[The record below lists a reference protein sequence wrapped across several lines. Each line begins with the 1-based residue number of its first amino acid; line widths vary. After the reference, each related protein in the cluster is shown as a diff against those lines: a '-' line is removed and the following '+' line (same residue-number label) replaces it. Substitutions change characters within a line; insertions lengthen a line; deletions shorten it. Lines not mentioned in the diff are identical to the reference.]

1 MKKQILIIGTITML
15 LLVSVVYAAVT
26 NTDITNFVSKF
37 AGKVGIGVTQPR
49 EALDVNGSIVLGTN
63 VNETPGTVR
72 YVNDRFEGRVIS
84 GWLVLNELSRLADGN
99 FLYNDTTTIY
109 FNGTKLN
116 ATIDARN
123 TGKAADGDYLTND
136 STTIY
141 FNGTKLN
148 ATIDARNTGKASDGV
163 YLYNDSTTMYF
174 NGTKLNATID
184 ARNTGKAA
192 DGTFLYNDSNTIYL
206 NSTYALTN
214 LNVNSS
220 EYWDG
225 LDTPLN
231 ILTLQTITVNNNLT
245 VTNDFILSGEAF
257 LDNITDRY
265 GNVITTNSTCKIIQ
279 GATSTLS
286 VC

>member
-1 MKKQILIIGTITML
+1 ML

-123 TGKAADGDYLTND
+123 TGKAADG
-136 STTIY
+136 
-141 FNGTKLN
+141 
-148 ATIDARNTGKASDGV
+148 
-163 YLYNDSTTMYF
+163 
-174 NGTKLNATID
+174 
-184 ARNTGKAA
+184 
-192 DGTFLYNDSNTIYL
+192 TFLYNDSNTIYL